1 MRKANP
7 LEYLKTKA
15 NRLYKKL
22 IINNL
27 RRVAFNLYY
36 YFFDSFRVS
45 YEEYIQKRGL
55 KQLKVKYPTVAF
67 VSFEEIYLLICLES
81 GVYSENRLI
90 TEGNFETGM
99 LEIARHFIK
108 EDSLIIDVGANL
120 GFYSLYFAKKYPT
133 C

>member
-1 MRKANP
+1 MKKTI
-7 LEYLKTKA
+7 LLKYLRTKA

-22 IINNL
+22 IINNF
-27 RRVAFNLYY
+27 RRVVFNLY
-36 YFFDSFRVS
+36 FFIFDSFKVS
-45 YEEYIQKRGL
+45 YEKYIQKRGL

-81 GVYSENRLI
+81 QGYIEDRLI
-90 TEGNFETGM
+90 TEGNYETGM

-120 GFYSLYFAKKYPT
+120 GF
-133 C
+133 